1 MESCEQLMREVHVVE
16 KLTPAIIHF
25 ILPQIC
31 GLIDRMDPNITVEE
45 MKFHN
50 LCCNPIPSIIMNK
63 TVDISGN
70 LTDKSTLIRDVC
82 RFMSEKGSGMGP
94 GDKQFQDQ
102 YCVPNITDV
111 VTSNYRVLSYILI
124 GLLSPIGFF
133 ANILILLTVYKVK
146 RLRNTTGYFIC
157 NLAIADVLVIIQMI
171 FFLILYDNGVMA
183 KANNRVVK
191 YIFPSLDVFL
201 GSASLLHVT
210 AVSIERGIAVSMPLK
225 YPRYLS
231 NKRALGVIRKIWL
244 FCLGLFM
251 LTVLRIWIVEPLYDS
266 IVFYFAVTCSFFI
279 PCILV
284 LTSYSVIMVSALKN
298 MKMEKKIRKVI
309 VVISMID
316 TENLEKVTSLR
327 PARCR
332 EIKIAL
338 NVAIMTIPFVFG
350 WGYFMVANVYEIEAK
365 YLFKGFQNWLIAF
378 LPFFVSC
385 LNPLTYLLFTR
396 TLRQSSWKI
405 LTRSVIFNKAFR
417 ASYNRRESVVTS
429 TSIVA
434 NDRSFSVSETR
445 RLTSCH
451 EECRF

>member
-1 MESCEQLMREVHVVE
+1 METCEQLMRAVNVVE
-16 KLTPAIIHF
+16 KLTPAIMYF

-31 GLIDRMDPNITVEE
+31 RSIDRMDPNITVVA

-50 LCCNPIPSIIMNK
+50 LCCNPIPSVIMNK

-70 LTDKSTLIRDVC
+70 LTDKSTLIRDAC
-82 RFMSEKGSGMGP
+82 RFMSEKGTGMG
-94 GDKQFQDQ
+94 DQ
-102 YCVPNITDV
+102 YCVPNST
-111 VTSNYRVLSYILI
+111 NYRVLSYILI

-171 FFLILYDNGVMA
+171 FFFILYDNGVMA
-183 KANNRVVK
+183 KVNNRVDK
-191 YIFPSLDVFL
+191 YIVPSLNVFL

-210 AVSIERGIAVSMPLK
+210 AVSIERGITVSMPLQ
-225 YPRYLS
+225 YPNYVT

-244 FCLGLFM
+244 FCLGLLM
-251 LTVLRIWIVEPLYDS
+251 LNVLRIWIMEPLYDS
-266 IVFYFAVTCSFFI
+266 ILFYFAVTCSFFI
-279 PCILV
+279 PCVLV
-284 LTSYSVIMVSALKN
+284 LTSYSVIMVSALKS
-298 MKMEKKIRKVI
+298 MKKEKKIRKVI
-309 VVISMID
+309 VVID
-316 TENLEKVTSLR
+316 KENLEKVISLR
-327 PARCR
+327 PARCL

-350 WGYFMVANVYEIEAK
+350 WGYFMVANIYEIEAK

-405 LTRSVIFNKAFR
+405 LTRSVIFNKAFT
-417 ASYNRRESVVTS
+417 ASYNRRERVIRS

-434 NDRSFSVSETR
+434 NDRSLSMSNTNEETR
-445 RLTSCH
+445 RLTNCH
-451 EECRF
+451 EECRL